1 MFNILTAQFRHETN
15 TFSDLPAT
23 VESYKNRN
31 LLFGEEM
38 ISFFTGVKN
47 EPGAFIDF
55 FRGHDDVRLLPVI
68 AADAMPCGPVTREMY
83 NLVKDAIINTCKSQK
98 IDALLLALHGAMVLE
113 DEEDGEGALLEDIR
127 NVVGH
132 EIPIYISLDLHA
144 NITEKMAKHASAM
157 FPYDFY
163 PHTDAYERGLE
174 AAENLYKALK
184 NETVMVSRFRKL
196 PVLMPFLPTAEE
208 PKKSLLDKVFEY
220 EKRDGVISISIVD
233 GFFCADIKECG
244 MSVIVQTDND
254 EKLAEE
260 LLEEFSADLYN
271 RRHKLIK
278 EVVPVDEAIPMALA
292 TEGSPVVLGDVSDNA
307 GGGSPG
313 DGTRLLRSLLEHH
326 VESAVIAHLYDPEI
340 VEQAVKAGVG
350 NTIHARVGGKSYKVL
365 GEPVECDAYVRLI
378 SDGVY
383 FNKDGVFPGLKNR
396 IGTTVVLV
404 IDGIEVIISDRRH
417 QPLDVQVLRAHGIEP
432 CERKIIAVKSALHFR
447 ASYGKIAKK
456 IIDVNL
462 PGIAPADPKLLD
474 FKKIRRPIFPLDEI

>member
-1 MFNILTAQFRHETN
+1 LFNILTAQFRHETN
-15 TFSDLPAT
+15 TFSNFPAT
-23 VESYKNRN
+23 VESFKSRN

-55 FRGHDDVRLLPVI
+55 FRGHDDVRLIPVI
-68 AADAMPCGPVTREMY
+68 AADAMPSGPVTREMY
-83 NLVKDAIINTCKSQK
+83 NIVRDATINTCKNQK

-113 DEEDGEGALLEDIR
+113 DEEDGEGALLEEIR
-127 NVVGH
+127 KVVGQ
-132 EIPIYISLDLHA
+132 EIPIYTALDLHA
-144 NITEKMAKHASAM
+144 NITDKMVKHASAM

-174 AAENLYKALK
+174 AAGNLYKALK
-184 NETVMVSRFRKL
+184 KEIVMVSRFKKL
-196 PVLMPFLPTAEE
+196 PVLIPFLPTAEE
-208 PKKSLLDKVFEY
+208 PKKSLLEKVFET
-220 EKRDGVISISIVD
+220 EKRDKVISISIVD

-244 MSVIVQTDND
+244 MSVLVQTNND
-254 EKLAEE
+254 ERLAEE
-260 LLEEFSADLYN
+260 LLEDFSADLYS

-278 EVVPVDEAIPMALA
+278 EVVPVNEAIATALA

-307 GGGSPG
+307 GCGSPG
-313 DGTRLLRSLLEHH
+313 DGTLLLRSLLEHNI
-326 VESAVIAHLYDPEI
+326 EGAVIAHLYDPGT

-350 NTIHARVGGKSYKVL
+350 HTIQARVGGKSSKVL

-396 IGTTVVLV
+396 IGRTVVLV
-404 IDGIEVIISDRRH
+404 IGGIEVIISERRH
-417 QPLDVQVLRAHGIEP
+417 QPLDVQILRAHGIDP

-447 ASYGKIAKK
+447 ASYGRIAKK

-474 FKKIRRPIFPLDEI
+474 FKKVRRPIFPLDDI